1 MYNIIQLNDKNLSEL
16 QVIAKELG
24 IKKADSYKKEDL
36 VYKILDEQAIVGAT
50 KKVAADKL
58 KEERKNE
65 EQKKK
70 RSRVA
75 PTKKE
80 DKVVSTPKSGEVNKT
95 KEATPVKAP
104 QPSKKEESTNK
115 EKEAP
120 VVEAKAENA
129 TTAPKRKVGRPRKSA
144 DAEEKKEVENVTPA
158 APKVVETKP
167 VVAEKTTETKEK
179 AAPAQQPTAEKKAKS
194 KPAAETNKPAAE
206 PNKPVAEKK
215 VIDKP
220 QKKAAPVIDEESN
233 ILSSVDD
240 DDFIP
245 IEDLPSEKIEL
256 PTELFGKFE
265 ATKTEP
271 VQTAPEQPS
280 HPQQQQQS
288 QQQQAQQQRPRIVR
302 PRDNNNGNNNV
313 NNNSNNANNNNNNF
327 QRNNN
332 NQNQVQNQNQ
342 QRLPM
347 PRATQQN
354 HANENLPAQQQQQQ
368 ERKVIEREKPY
379 EFDDILNGV
388 GVLEIMQD
396 GYGFLRSSDYNY
408 LSSPDD
414 IYVSQSQIKLFGLK
428 TGDVV
433 EGVIRP
439 PKEGEK
445 YFPLVKVSKING
457 RDAAFVR
464 DRVPFEHLT
473 PLFPDEKFKLCKG
486 GYSDSMSARVVDLF
500 APIGKGQRALIV
512 AQPKTG
518 KTILM
523 KDIANAIAANH
534 PEVYMIMLLIDERPE
549 EVTDMARSVNAEV
562 IASTFDEPAERHVKI
577 AGIVLEKAKRLV
589 ECGHDVVI
597 FLDSI
602 TRLARAYNTVS
613 PASGKVLSGGV
624 DANALHKPKRFFG
637 AARNIE
643 NGGSLTII
651 ATALIDTG
659 SKMDE
664 VIFEEFKGTGNMELQ
679 LDRNLSNKRIFP
691 AVNITASSTR
701 RDDLLLDKTT
711 LDRMWILRKYLADM
725 NPIEAM
731 DFVKDRLEKT
741 RDNHE
746 FLMSMNS

>member
-24 IKKADSYKKEDL
+24 IKKADSFKKEEL
-36 VYKILDEQAIVGAT
+36 VYKILDEQAIAGAT
-50 KKVAADKL
+50 KKVAAEKL
-58 KEERKNE
+58 KEERKGDKN
-65 EQKKK
+65 K
-70 RSRVA
+70 RSRTAA
-75 PTKKE
+75 P
-80 DKVVSTPKSGEVNKT
+80 
-95 KEATPVKAP
+95 
-104 QPSKKEESTNK
+104 KKEEKVAPAAKNAEVTKNK
-115 EKEAP
+115 ENAPAAKPQQQPKEEAANKAKEAP
-120 VVEAKAENA
+120 VAEPKAEKV
-129 TTAPKRKVGRPRKSA
+129 APKRKVGRPRK
-144 DAEEKKEVENVTPA
+144 DANIAEKAENKEVENAKPIVKPA
-158 APKVVETKP
+158 EEKAVAEKP
-167 VVAEKTTETKEK
+167 VVAPAAEK
-179 AAPAQQPTAEKKAKS
+179 AAPTQETEKKVK
-194 KPAAETNKPAAE
+194 ENKPA
-206 PNKPVAEKK
+206 VAEKP
-215 VIDKP
+215 VIAKP
-220 QKKAAPVIDEESN
+220 QKKSAPVIDEEST
-233 ILSSVDD
+233 ILSSDDD

-265 ATKTEP
+265 ATKAETA
-271 VQTAPEQPS
+271 QAAPEQAPQ
-280 HPQQQQQS
+280 PQQQQHS
-288 QQQQAQQQRPRIVR
+288 QPQQRQRIVR
-302 PRDNNNGNNNV
+302 PRDNNNNNAGNNNV
-313 NNNSNNANNNNNNF
+313 NANNNNNF

-332 NQNQVQNQNQ
+332 NNQRPPMQ
-342 QRLPM
+342 QR
-347 PRATQQN
+347 
-354 HANENLPAQQQQQQ
+354 PAQQQNNVAENLPPVQQQ
-368 ERKVIEREKPY
+368 PERKVIEREKPY
-379 EFDDILNGV
+379 EFDDILSGV

-433 EGVIRP
+433 EGIIRP

-473 PLFPDEKFKLCKG
+473 PLFPDEKFRLCKG

-741 RDNHE
+741 RDNDE